1 MRPLL
6 AALALAFCAG
16 AAAAADQRAAPGAA
30 PAAAPPALP
39 FRYVGRL
46 SQNGKVEVLLM
57 QGDKLY
63 SISAGQKIGEHYI
76 VERIDDS
83 SISFRY
89 LPLKLRQNLD
99 IPGVY

>member
-16 AAAAADQRAAPGAA
+16 AAAAADKRAAPSAA
-30 PAAAPPALP
+30 QAAAPPLP

-63 SISAGQKIGEHYI
+63 SISAGQKIGDDYVVEHI
-76 VERIDDS
+76 GDS
-83 SISFRY
+83 SISLRY
-89 LPLKLRQNLD
+89 LPLKLRQRLD

>member
-16 AAAAADQRAAPGAA
+16 AAAAADKH
-30 PAAAPPALP
+30 AAARAVQATAPPLP

-63 SISAGQKIGEHYI
+63 SISAGQKIGDDYV
-76 VERIDDS
+76 VERIGDS
-83 SISFRY
+83 SIAFRY

>member
-1 MRPLL
+1 M

-16 AAAAADQRAAPGAA
+16 AAAAAEDKPVAPSAAR
-30 PAAAPPALP
+30 AAAPPLP

-46 SQNGKVEVLLM
+46 AQNGKVEVLLM

-63 SISAGQKIGEHYI
+63 SIAAGQKIGDDYL
-76 VERIDDS
+76 VEQIGDS

-89 LPLKLRQNLD
+89 LPMKLRQSLD
-99 IPGVY
+99 LPGVY